1 MTHNTDPL
9 QQSLIDHLVD
19 DFAKDMY
26 SATSRDKYNAVVLAV
41 REHLVEN
48 WITSQQRYYNRDA
61 KRIYYLSL
69 EFLLGRLL
77 QNYIMN
83 LGLTE
88 DYRRSVVVLGL
99 TFEEILDLE
108 WDAGLGNGGL
118 GRLAACF
125 LDSMASLNY
134 PGYGYGIRY
143 EYGIFSQKIRDGH
156 QVEQPD
162 NWLRY
167 GNPWEFP
174 RPELLYPV
182 RFHGRVNTLCGPSGR
197 FRMEWADGEEV
208 MAMAYDYPIPGFRN
222 RTVNTLRLWAA
233 KSTREFSLD
242 YFNSGDYIR
251 AVEDKSNSETI
262 SKVLYPN
269 DQSFLGKEL
278 RLKQQYFF
286 VSATLRDIIRRYKKF
301 YRTFRQFPD
310 KVAIQLND
318 THPSIAIAELMRIF
332 VDEDGIGW
340 DDAWAITRDTFAFTN
355 HTILPEALEV
365 WSEDLFS
372 HLLPRHLQIVQEINR
387 RFLIQVGERFPDEAD
402 RDGRLAIITGDG
414 DRRVHMARL
423 AIVGSHAVN
432 GVSAMHSAI
441 LKERVFEDFFAM
453 CPEKFMNVTNGI
465 THRRWLLQANPGLS
479 GLINE
484 AIGEGWQKDLAEIRK
499 LEPFALDA
507 EFCGR
512 FLAIKRENKQE
523 FASYLHRTLQVSFT
537 PDFLLDCQVKR
548 FHEYKR
554 QLLNILHV
562 ITLYN
567 RIREGSGEPAT
578 PRTVLFAGKSAPGYF
593 ICKLI
598 IKLIHGIMDTVRA
611 DQTVRKRLEI
621 VFVPNYE
628 VTVAQRIIPAADL
641 SEQISTAGYE
651 ASGTGNMKFTLNGAL
666 TIGTLDGANAEIRQE
681 VGAENF
687 FLFGLTAEEVAQRRQ
702 GYRPYLLYEQNDEI
716 RQAIDQIRGG
726 HFSSGDRQLFQP
738 IVDSLLGQDTYFVLA
753 DYEAFVRC
761 QEEVS
766 RAYGDR
772 AGWAGMAVLN
782 VARAG
787 MFSSDRAIREYA
799 GQIWNVAPE
808 EEQVRRSG
816 RRKAS

>member
-1 MTHNTDPL
+1 MTHNPDPL
-9 QQSLIDHLVD
+9 QQSLLDHLVD

-26 SATSRDKYNAVVLAV
+26 SATNRDKYNAVVLSV

-83 LGLTE
+83 LGLAD
-88 DYRRSVVVLGL
+88 DYRRSAVVLGL

-125 LDSMASLNY
+125 LDSMASLSY

-143 EYGIFSQKIRDGH
+143 EYGIFCQKIRDGH

-182 RFHGRVNTLCGPSGR
+182 RFHGRVNTLNGSSGR

-222 RTVNTLRLWAA
+222 ETVNTLRLWAA

-262 SKVLYPN
+262 SKVLYPS

-301 YRTFRQFPD
+301 YRTFRQFPG

-318 THPSIAIAELMRIF
+318 THPSIAIAELMRIL
-332 VDEDGIGW
+332 VDEDGLGW
-340 DDAWAITRDTFAFTN
+340 DDAWAITTDTFAFTN

-387 RFLIQVGERFPDEAD
+387 RFLIQVGERFPDEAA
-402 RDGRLAIITGDG
+402 RRERLAIITGDA

-423 AIVGSHAVN
+423 AIVGSRAVN
-432 GVSAMHSAI
+432 GVSAMHSDI
-441 LKERVFEDFFAM
+441 LKQRVFEDFFAM
-453 CPEKFMNVTNGI
+453 CPEKFRNVTNGI

-479 GLINE
+479 GLISE
-484 AIGEGWQKDLAEIRK
+484 AIGEGWQKDLAELRR
-499 LEPFALDA
+499 LEPFAGDA
-507 EFCGR
+507 GFCDR
-512 FLAIKRENKQE
+512 FIAIKRESKQDL
-523 FASYLHRTLQVSFT
+523 ASYLHRTLQVSFS
-537 PDFLLDCQVKR
+537 PDFMLDCQMKR

-567 RIREGSGEPAT
+567 RIREGAGESA
-578 PRTVLFAGKSAPGYF
+578 PRTVLFSGKSAPGYF
-593 ICKLI
+593 ICTLI
-598 IKLIHGIMDTVRA
+598 IKLIHGVMDTVSA
-611 DQTVRKRLEI
+611 DDNVKKYLEI

-687 FLFGLTAEEVAQRRQ
+687 FLFGLSAGEVAQRRQ
-702 GYRPYLLYEQNDEI
+702 DYRPYSLYEQNREL
-716 RQAIDQIRGG
+716 RQAIDQISGG
-726 HFSSGDRQLFQP
+726 HFSAGDRQLFQP

-753 DYEAFVRC
+753 DYESYARC

-766 RAYGDR
+766 RAYRDR

-787 MFSSDRAIREYA
+787 VFSSDRAVREYA
-799 GQIWNVAPE
+799 EQIWKVAPE
-808 EEQVRRSG
+808 EGQVKMSG
-816 RRKAS
+816 RGKSS